1 MDNIQITLPPSFD
14 FRRLGV
20 HMPRDRHQKGYVRLV
35 GKTVKKW
42 KGFFHI
48 YINGPDGQER
58 RKKTSVILGERSEL
72 KKWEAE
78 QKLAGIITKETGRIT
93 QPDPDF
99 TFGWFWQYRFLP
111 LKEGA
116 WSPNTRSSIIGIF
129 DKHVLPRFRDVR
141 LKDLNR
147 FDIQI
152 LLNDLAKV
160 KSQSLVAT
168 VFTYLRSAIAESI
181 DQEFL
186 ERNPCR
192 KLTLPKVEQRPC
204 ERFLSLE
211 EITQIDRHLTGKDRL
226 IFRLFVLLGF
236 RPGELFALRWDDLR
250 PGTIRIDE
258 AVYRNQ
264 LGDTKTEG
272 SRAIIPL
279 PAQIE
284 AELALHRQFC
294 PRTEPK
300 DFIFEARYQGRPMD
314 PRSYLRR
321 FLKPAAKQIGIEG
334 LTYQSLRRS
343 FATHFQRHGQPKEA
357 QAVLRHSDISTT
369 LGIYTKLI
377 PESARQALG
386 SMYEEMF
393 VRQEKVAEERV
404 NSENLDVNC
413 RQLPT
418 TPKRRARKLLI
429 IGRGERI
436 RTSDPLVPNQVLYQ
450 AEPRPVIA

>member
-1 MDNIQITLPPSFD
+1 M
-14 FRRLGV
+14 GE
-20 HMPRDRHQKGYVRLV
+20 DRK
-35 GKTVKKW
+35 
-42 KGFFHI
+42 
-48 YINGPDGQER
+48 
-58 RKKTSVILGERSEL
+58 L
-72 KKWEAE
+72 KKWEAA
-78 QKLAGIITKETGRIT
+78 QKLAGIIAKETGRTT
-93 QPDPDF
+93 QPDPDL

-111 LKEGA
+111 VKEGA
-116 WSPNTRSSIIGIF
+116 WSPNTRSSIVGIF

-152 LLNDLAKV
+152 LLNELAKT
-160 KSQSLVAT
+160 KSHSLVAT
-168 VFTYLRSAIAESI
+168 VYTYFRSAVVEAL

-192 KLTLPKVEQRPC
+192 KLTLPKVEHKPC
-204 ERFLSLE
+204 ERFLSLV
-211 EITQIDRHLTGKDRL
+211 EITQLDEHLKGKDQL

-250 PGTIRIDE
+250 PGAIRIDE
-258 AVYRNQ
+258 AVYRNR

-284 AELALHRQFC
+284 AELVLHRQFC
-294 PRTEPK
+294 LGTESRG
-300 DFIFEARYQGRPMD
+300 FLFEARYQGRPMD

-321 FLKPAAKQIGIEG
+321 FLKPAARQIGIDG
-334 LTYQSLRRS
+334 LTYQALRRS

-393 VRQEKVAEERV
+393 VNKG
-404 NSENLDVNC
+404 NSPRGESELKTSAVNC

-418 TPKRRARKLLI
+418 SKTQSRL
-429 IGRGERI
+429 
-436 RTSDPLVPNQVLYQ
+436 
-450 AEPRPVIA
+450 